1 MRQVLLVAALD
12 ERQLIGELIQSLTQP
27 GHIAVPEDA
36 QRGRDQPGPLPIG
49 HAVLGGKKLHDGLGG
64 GEPDRLA

>member
-12 ERQLIGELIQSLTQP
+12 ERQLIGQLIKSLTQP

-49 HAVLGGKKLHDGLGG
+49 HAVLGGNKLHHGLRG
-64 GEPDRLA
+64 GEPNRLS